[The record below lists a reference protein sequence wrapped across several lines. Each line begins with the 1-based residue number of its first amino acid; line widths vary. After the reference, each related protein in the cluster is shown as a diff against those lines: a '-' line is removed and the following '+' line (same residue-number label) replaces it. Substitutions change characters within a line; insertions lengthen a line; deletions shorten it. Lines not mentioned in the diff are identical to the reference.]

1 MSNLLLK
8 KITIYITVDGE
19 TIDSYFNV
27 HDPSPLYKRQL
38 SHGFEKYMMS
48 SLVAIRRYSEIR
60 YKIVYKKDTDKQ
72 YMEPLLHA
80 IRRHYSIQ
88 KALKEAEFI
97 KYKKRSFMLLGIS
110 FFIVLLVFWLIPL
123 FIKNDAGLMGGL
135 MEASHVL
142 SWVMMWKP
150 IEKLI
155 FYWNPHLKEISIL
168 DKLTNAEIIESGK
181 PATQTITPVISMS
194 AAQ

>member
-8 KITIYITVDGE
+8 KITIYITVDE
-19 TIDSYFNV
+19 EIINSYFNP

-38 SHGFEKYMMS
+38 SHGFEKYLTS
-48 SLVAIRRYSEIR
+48 SIVAIKRYTVLR
-60 YKIVYKKDTDKQ
+60 YKLVCNSESDKQ
-72 YMEPLLHA
+72 YIEPLVHA
-80 IRRHYSIQ
+80 IRRHHSIQ
-88 KALKEAEFI
+88 KAIKEAEFA

-110 FFIVLLVFWLIPL
+110 FATVLLCFWLIPMFVTSNNRL
-123 FIKNDAGLMGGL
+123 INGLI
-135 MEASHVL
+135 EASHVL

-168 DKLTNAEIIESGK
+168 DRLTNAEVIISSK
-181 PATQTITPVISMS
+181 QIAQAITPVMPERKY
-194 AAQ
+194 A

>member
-8 KITIYITVDGE
+8 KITIYITVDDE
-19 TIDSYFNV
+19 TINSYFNV

-38 SHGFEKYMMS
+38 SHGFEKYLMS
-48 SLVAIRRYSEIR
+48 SIVAIRRYTVLR
-60 YKIVYKKDTDKQ
+60 YKLVCNKESDKE
-72 YMEPLLHA
+72 YLEPLVHA

-88 KALKEAEFI
+88 KVIKEAEFK
-97 KYKKRSFMLLGIS
+97 KYKKRSFVLLGIS
-110 FFIVLLVFWLIPL
+110 FFIVLVCFWIMPM
-123 FIKNDAGLMGGL
+123 FIKGDNGLVGGL

-168 DKLTNAEIIESGK
+168 DRLTNAEIIISGK
-181 PATQTITPVISMS
+181 QATQSITPVISLS